1 MTTVTG
7 RGNLV
12 EFHNLYREHNLDVN
26 FIALGHG
33 TAGKDV
39 AEILGLT
46 KSEKAVCF
54 TIASSDTWKALKADL
69 YKKLRLDTPDAGI
82 VTVSPL
88 SSIGGEGPLAYLK
101 DGQVYERKEES
112 VLKET
117 TRELLIVIS
126 NQGYNRVVMDAA
138 RSAGATGGTV
148 IHASGTGV
156 KKSEEFLGV
165 TLATEKD
172 MTFIIVNKD
181 QKRPVMEA
189 IMRDAGLD
197 TKAKSVVISL
207 PVADSAGLKN
217 LDKLI
222 NTEE

>member
-12 EFHNLYREHNLDVN
+12 KFHNLYREHNLDVN

-54 TIASSDTWKALKADL
+54 TITSSDTWKILKAEL

-88 SSIGGEGPLAYLK
+88 SSIGGEGPLAYFT
-101 DGQVYERKEES
+101 DGQIYERKEES
-112 VLKET
+112 VLRET
-117 TRELLIVIS
+117 AREILVVIS

-165 TLATEKD
+165 ALATEKD

-181 QKRPVMEA
+181 QKRSVMDA

-207 PVADSAGLKN
+207 PVTDSAGLKN

-222 NTEE
+222 NAEE